1 MERELQEID
10 EIFKKKRNI
19 EDDDRLE
26 ELNQSIGTF
35 DIGNSF
41 IKIEYHSLLEKYRAI
56 KILEIIDEFPDIY
69 RVILDGKE
77 KIVFSDKEINSDK
90 IICFSGGAYV
100 NPDTHYSLLCKMIGN
115 SGLVSN
121 ILQKMKNGG
130 ELVSKDIKI
139 TLLKQRMLNK
149 MRVNGIIDFFN
160 YLNLVKGAVSADY
173 YAKLIAIDLAFDKGY
188 YALLKMA
195 LEERQNEEF
204 IELICY
210 LIYEDYALDLMNDLL
225 EFQNRQLNKNSTRFL
240 KTNLVPISHF
250 FNDNIGNIFQ
260 MYQSNGNANKPT
272 RKLTLEEII
281 KEVREILSDIDS
293 SQFLVK
299 MFDENVKNGK
309 IILWDKNDT
318 ESRKTMYQNYNK
330 NFNIDS
336 PMCYSSRKG
345 DDWDYVVNI
354 PLNYTVSDVVTIVH
368 EMLHLNSFLH
378 GNHHSTDLDEFPS
391 IFFEDYA
398 RRSLMKKGYDA
409 HELYSDQNG
418 RIYDT
423 LFCYSTVYPTIFWL
437 NLFREK
443 GKLNFSDVDSLVRE
457 LWYSIKKDCESR
469 GLTKQETD
477 EVLEQ
482 NGLVPNIDACTAHV
496 IEIINNILI
505 MQNGSVLEGYLYIL
519 GMVLSNT
526 ATKNHIGKQVVLDIS
541 NHLCD
546 FKDFYDILKKL
557 GVDVVRYGLV
567 RLDGEKYLK

>member
-1 MERELQEID
+1 MEKELQEID
-10 EIFKKKRNI
+10 GIFKKKNLNI
-19 EDDDRLE
+19 EDYDRLE
-26 ELNQSIGTF
+26 EFDQSIGTF
-35 DIGNSF
+35 EIGNSF
-41 IKIEYHSLLEKYRAI
+41 IKIEYHSLFEKYRAI
-56 KILEIIDEFPDIY
+56 KLLEIIDEYPDVY

-77 KIVFSDKEINSDK
+77 KIVFTDKEINDDK
-90 IICFSGGAYV
+90 TVSFSNGVYV
-100 NPDTHYSLLCKMIGN
+100 NLIDHYSLLYILIGD
-115 SGLVSN
+115 SILADKVSK
-121 ILQKMKNGG
+121 KMKNGG

-160 YLNLVKGAVSADY
+160 YLHLVKGAVSADY

-188 YALLKMA
+188 YGLLKIA
-195 LEERQNEEF
+195 LEEGQNEDF

-240 KTNLVPISHF
+240 KANLVPISHF

-260 MYQSNGNANKPT
+260 MYQSNGNVNKPT

-398 RRSLMKKGYDA
+398 RQSLMKKGYEA
-409 HELYSDQNG
+409 HELYSDQND

-423 LFCYSTVYPTIFWL
+423 LFCYSTVSPTIFWL

-443 GKLNFSDVDSLVRE
+443 GK
-457 LWYSIKKDCESR
+457 
-469 GLTKQETD
+469 
-477 EVLEQ
+477 
-482 NGLVPNIDACTAHV
+482 
-496 IEIINNILI
+496 
-505 MQNGSVLEGYLYIL
+505 
-519 GMVLSNT
+519 
-526 ATKNHIGKQVVLDIS
+526 
-541 NHLCD
+541 
-546 FKDFYDILKKL
+546 
-557 GVDVVRYGLV
+557 
-567 RLDGEKYLK
+567 